1 MTWNSNSRQSPL
13 VLTDLQSVRWGPRDA
28 SVNVAVRNAS
38 RKLSWEELSKFT
50 PNSPVLGVKMR
61 IICPSQLQPAV
72 REAIRVPHD
81 ATAERHVRGI
91 IALWFN
97 FSRYYRQCVRV
108 SGLERKWHQKGCA
121 FFSAKEFERTHTEAP
136 PPLLHEGLL
145 ERWVMVSCSCTR
157 LQWKVPLSNSIQKTQ
172 VKHRGKVSLMLLTSH
187 SKWTGGILYKPSNVT
202 TTSKSSCYNV
212 SVVNVKNVYCSKVT
226 SSMSSNSSSLACN
239 LTPQTWRKTSLLLLF
254 LLAAISGKCLLKLT
268 FCGDRHTRHQPGAA
282 FETLPNIGQNML
294 LQSF

>member
-50 PNSPVLGVKMR
+50 PNSPALGVKMR

-108 SGLERKWHQKGCA
+108 SGLERKWHQRGCA
-121 FFSAKEFERTHTEAP
+121 FFSAKEFERTHTEGP
-136 PPLLHEGLL
+136 PPPFAWGII
-145 ERWVMVSCSCTR
+145 RAMSD
-157 LQWKVPLSNSIQKTQ
+157 
-172 VKHRGKVSLMLLTSH
+172 
-187 SKWTGGILYKPSNVT
+187 GILQLHPIAMKGPTFQFNSENT
-202 TTSKSSCYNV
+202 GETQRQGQFD
-212 SVVNVKNVYCSKVT
+212 VVNVPFKVDGW
-226 SSMSSNSSSLACN
+226 NFI
-239 LTPQTWRKTSLLLLF
+239 Q
-254 LLAAISGKCLLKLT
+254 
-268 FCGDRHTRHQPGAA
+268 A
-282 FETLPNIGQNML
+282 FKRDHY
-294 LQSF
+294 FKK

>member
-1 MTWNSNSRQSPL
+1 MTWNSNSRQSPP

-28 SVNVAVRNAS
+28 AVNVAVRNAS

-72 REAIRVPHD
+72 PEAIRVPHD

-108 SGLERKWHQKGCA
+108 SGLEKKGGCA
-121 FFSAKEFERTHTEAP
+121 FFFLLKNLSALIQKVP
-136 PPLLHEGLL
+136 PPLLHEELL

-157 LQWKVPLSNSIQKTQ
+157 LQWKVPLQKTQ

-187 SKWTGGILYKPSNVT
+187 WKWTGGILYKPSNVT
-202 TTSKSSCYNV
+202 TTSKSSC
-212 SVVNVKNVYCSKVT
+212 C
-226 SSMSSNSSSLACN
+226 
-239 LTPQTWRKTSLLLLF
+239 
-254 LLAAISGKCLLKLT
+254 
-268 FCGDRHTRHQPGAA
+268 
-282 FETLPNIGQNML
+282 
-294 LQSF
+294 